1 MTNLGFPAVD
11 QRQVRQTASAAGGA
25 VRTVCLLRLS
35 ALGDVSHVLPIV
47 HALRQQAPQTR
58 ITWIIGRVE
67 ARLLGALPGVE
78 FIVYDK
84 RGGFAAWRALRR
96 RLANRRFDAL
106 LLMQMSLR
114 ASLLSTVIK
123 ADTRIGFDPDRSREG
138 HRLFCDQ
145 HIDAGGD
152 RKSGV

>member
-114 ASLLSTVIK
+114 SEEHTSELQSLMRISYAVFCLTKKKKST
-123 ADTRIGFDPDRSREG
+123 
-138 HRLFCDQ
+138 
-145 HIDAGGD
+145 
-152 RKSGV
+152 